1 MHFFTLAYLS
11 FFMRTICN
19 KEYTR
24 YFSHRETNLFF
35 NAISLTITCVISAFA
50 GGIAKPSWLL
60 LLLAALFGIIFIATV
75 YLLLIALSK
84 GPMGLVQLIYGMSSV
99 VPITIGLTVFHEPMN
114 LTKGLGLVCVLLV
127 LLLSWR
133 DGEAKNST
141 SVYIPAKI
149 WLPITLL
156 TTLLNGC
163 LSTIQ
168 NMTVQWAEGASIMVF
183 NFWAFLIGA
192 SVCWLILLIHKLRGG
207 HFTEIT
213 AHPKAFTVSSLLCG
227 LGSSGGNILIMYSLQ
242 YMPSTVVYPLQSSL
256 ATVSVYLLSLLH
268 YKEGRTKYGYL
279 MIAIGIVSIVLL
291 GIS

>member
-1 MHFFTLAYLS
+1 
-11 FFMRTICN
+11 
-19 KEYTR
+19 
-24 YFSHRETNLFF
+24 
-35 NAISLTITCVISAFA
+35 
-50 GGIAKPSWLL
+50 
-60 LLLAALFGIIFIATV
+60 
-75 YLLLIALSK
+75 
-84 GPMGLVQLIYGMSSV
+84 
-99 VPITIGLTVFHEPMN
+99 
-114 LTKGLGLVCVLLV
+114 
-127 LLLSWR
+127 
-133 DGEAKNST
+133 
-141 SVYIPAKI
+141 
-149 WLPITLL
+149 
-156 TTLLNGC
+156 
-163 LSTIQ
+163 
-168 NMTVQWAEGASIMVF
+168 MVF